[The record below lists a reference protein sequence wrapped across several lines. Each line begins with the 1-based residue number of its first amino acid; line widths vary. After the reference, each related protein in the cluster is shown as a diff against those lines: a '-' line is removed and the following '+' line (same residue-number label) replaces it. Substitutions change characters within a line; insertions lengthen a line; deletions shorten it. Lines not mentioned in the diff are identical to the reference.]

1 MAAKPCQALLRH
13 LPGDGPAA
21 ARTGGLAPPGRRGVF
36 GPQLPTAGLAV
47 SAVGACKI
55 KAPFVSRFCIERRTC
70 QWQRLATLSSHTHTH
85 TTHMNAYA
93 HTHACMH
100 THVHVHERI
109 HTCMQPYI
117 RTQIHK
123 LTHMHPTRMR
133 AHTYTVAHTT
143 HMRTCMLMHMH
154 VYTHACMHTHAHV
167 DSHTHPGSAL
177 ASGSLPPASPEA
189 MLGAGAGEQ
198 MKITPPE
205 PGGRG
210 LERSP

>member
-70 QWQRLATLSSHTHTH
+70 QWQRLATLSTHTHTH

-123 LTHMHPTRMR
+123 FTHMHPTHVCVHTRTPSHDTHANMYAHAHACIYSCMH
-133 AHTYTVAHTT
+133 AHTCT
-143 HMRTCMLMHMH
+143 RRQ
-154 VYTHACMHTHAHV
+154 
-167 DSHTHPGSAL
+167 SHTPGVSF
-177 ASGSLPPASPEA
+177 SFWLPPTSFSRSHAWS
-189 MLGAGAGEQ
+189 
-198 MKITPPE
+198 
-205 PGGRG
+205 RG
-210 LERSP
+210 WRADENHSS